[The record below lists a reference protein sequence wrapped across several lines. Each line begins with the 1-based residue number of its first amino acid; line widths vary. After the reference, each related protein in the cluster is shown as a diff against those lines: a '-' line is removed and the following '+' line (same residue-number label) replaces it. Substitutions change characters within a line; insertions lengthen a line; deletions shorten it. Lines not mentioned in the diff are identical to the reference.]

1 MIMKISATKDYSW
14 DSLYEDKNIHDLH
27 SILFEQHGGPDV
39 DPEDQPDPGPDGH
52 GGGGND
58 DDDDDD
64 DGDGDPP
71 DVPTDDEITD
81 DWEQWCADNPA
92 LCQPPDDPDDD
103 GEEKPTGLGRLMT
116 KTHMD
121 PDDPDQKRPGIT
133 TKWGNFWVSPTWGQG
148 GITGWKY
155 GWGGSV
161 TW

>member
-64 DGDGDPP
+64 DGDGSSG
-71 DVPTDDEITD
+71 VQIIL
-81 DWEQWCADNPA
+81 
-92 LCQPPDDPDDD
+92 LC
-103 GEEKPTGLGRLMT
+103 
-116 KTHMD
+116 
-121 PDDPDQKRPGIT
+121 
-133 TKWGNFWVSPTWGQG
+133 VSPRTTQMMMAKRNPQVWEG
-148 GITGWKY
+148 
-155 GWGGSV
+155 
-161 TW
+161 